1 MSARLLFSLPI
12 AVAWP
17 ALLGAAPETPAAAL
31 KNFPPALAAPADTK
45 TPPPAPAPGETPA
58 AKTDAPR
65 APDSAPA
72 PVAPPAA
79 EAAPKPGILTAV
91 KAKGPPPVS
100 KTPPPPVPL
109 SPRFQQVRQKMAAL
123 FDMRN
128 APPTAPDPRSNPFR
142 PPGAAPPAPLAPL
155 PTPDGAALAPIA
167 VNTDLALLQQAVATL
182 RVKGTVQLGK
192 TIQLVITSALGK
204 EGTYK
209 EGDVINVNLAPDP
222 VHLRVRVITR
232 NSVTLTLGE
241 AEMALKF

>member
-1 MSARLLFSLPI
+1 MSARLPLSLLLV
-12 AVAWP
+12 VALP
-17 ALLGAAPETPAAAL
+17 ALLRGAPAAPSAAIKNLPSALTP
-31 KNFPPALAAPADTK
+31 PADTK
-45 TPPPAPAPGETPA
+45 TPPPAAAPPETTPPKNESTPVA
-58 AKTDAPR
+58 DP
-65 APDSAPA
+65 APA
-72 PVAPPAA
+72 PSAAPAA
-79 EAAPKPGILTAV
+79 ESPRPGILTAV

-109 SPRFQQVRQKMAAL
+109 SPRFQQVREKMAAL
-123 FDMRN
+123 FEARN
-128 APPTAPDPRSNPFR
+128 APPVPPDPRSNPFR
-142 PPGAAPPAPLAPL
+142 PPGAAPVAPVAP
-155 PTPDGAALAPIA
+155 PPVPDGAPPAPIV
-167 VNTDLALLQQAVATL
+167 VNNDLALLQQAVATL

-209 EGDVINVNLAPDP
+209 EGDVINVNLTPDP